1 MEDRTIE
8 EQVASR
14 KGSNKW
20 IVYVFLIAI
29 FVAVAG
35 YVVNEGVD
43 IPLLSGQSS
52 GPPSG
57 VGPNVGMLAPDFTLK
72 DPQGNQVSLSGF
84 RGRPVM
90 INFWATWC
98 PPCRYEM
105 PFMETVYRERAADG
119 LVILAVSID
128 EDPNEV
134 PRFMKEFGITFP
146 VVLDTD
152 QSVATK
158 YRIRPIPTSFFVDK
172 DGVIRDM
179 EIGAMDKKTI
189 LKKLSKVM
197 P

>member
-8 EQVASR
+8 EQAASR

>member
-8 EQVASR
+8 EQAASR

-179 EIGAMDKKTI
+179 QIGAMDKKTI

>member
-8 EQVASR
+8 EQAASR

-128 EDPNEV
+128 EDPNAV

>member
-1 MEDRTIE
+1 
-8 EQVASR
+8 
-14 KGSNKW
+14 
-20 IVYVFLIAI
+20 
-29 FVAVAG
+29 
-35 YVVNEGVD
+35 
-43 IPLLSGQSS
+43 
-52 GPPSG
+52 
-57 VGPNVGMLAPDFTLK
+57 
-72 DPQGNQVSLSGF
+72 
-84 RGRPVM
+84 
-90 INFWATWC
+90 
-98 PPCRYEM
+98 
-105 PFMETVYRERAADG
+105 METVYRERAADG

-179 EIGAMDKKTI
+179 QIGAMDKKTI